1 MFKTFL
7 MNLLHFS
14 VVMSI
19 AVVTVILAFLIGT
32 WHLLLLIPYLTI
44 LGAGMLTL
52 VEYDFRKSNQDF

>member
-19 AVVTVILAFLIGT
+19 AVVTVTLAFLIGT

-52 VEYDFRKSNQDF
+52 VEYD